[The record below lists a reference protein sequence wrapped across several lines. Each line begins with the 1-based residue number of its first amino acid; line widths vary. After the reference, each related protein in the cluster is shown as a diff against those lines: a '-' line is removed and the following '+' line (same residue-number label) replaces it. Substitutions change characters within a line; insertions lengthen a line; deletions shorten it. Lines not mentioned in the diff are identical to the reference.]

1 MATTDTKPGFRLPW
15 ASDRGEA
22 DPDSAPADATT
33 QSGDPVAEETDAAAM
48 IDVEPA
54 TADQVETTGTADF
67 EPAQTNGTSASADA
81 AAESTPGAES
91 APVAEC
97 RPRPAAPPAP
107 ASRASSWPT

>member
-22 DPDSAPADATT
+22 DPDSATADATT

-54 TADQVETTGTADF
+54 TADLV
-67 EPAQTNGTSASADA
+67 
-81 AAESTPGAES
+81 
-91 APVAEC
+91 
-97 RPRPAAPPAP
+97 
-107 ASRASSWPT
+107 